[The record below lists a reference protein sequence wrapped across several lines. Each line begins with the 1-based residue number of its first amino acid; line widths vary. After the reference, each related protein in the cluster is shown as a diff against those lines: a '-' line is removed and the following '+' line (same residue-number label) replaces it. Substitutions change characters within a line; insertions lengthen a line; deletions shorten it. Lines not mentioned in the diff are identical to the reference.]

1 MNLPTSLLE
10 TVIGLEDVYMSAFPF
25 GPNSSEGLGEC
36 KIHSGGRVLI
46 EYNIAVLVLSEN
58 PDNRRQA
65 CDLQIV
71 LANVPSAPGI
81 CLAVSSAFRE
91 RAPRS
96 CICRDAATYAQTAC
110 ICVLIVCLMRRVGSG
125 RRFQSGTNQ
134 RKAVLEIEP
143 TR

>member
-10 TVIGLEDVYMSAFPF
+10 TVIGLEDVYMPAFPF

-58 PDNRRQA
+58 PDNRRHA

-71 LANVPSAPGI
+71 LAKGSLKSRTLSCRIMGISGESPS
-81 CLAVSSAFRE
+81 
-91 RAPRS
+91 
-96 CICRDAATYAQTAC
+96 
-110 ICVLIVCLMRRVGSG
+110 
-125 RRFQSGTNQ
+125 
-134 RKAVLEIEP
+134 
-143 TR
+143 